1 LPFIPLQMNALGL
14 SRDEAVI
21 VSGVAP
27 LIALIGPLVAAPLAD
42 RLAGKNKIIVIIRL
56 YFAAVILSV
65 PRWFWWSST

>member
-1 LPFIPLQMNALGL
+1 MPFIPLQMNALGL

-42 RLAGKNKIIVIIRL
+42 RLAGKSNCH
-56 YFAAVILSV
+56 F
-65 PRWFWWSST
+65 

>member
-1 LPFIPLQMNALGL
+1 MPFIPLQMNALGL

-42 RLAGKNKIIVIIRL
+42 RLAGKYKIID
-56 YFAAVILSV
+56 YSAAVVLCTY
-65 PRWFWWSST
+65 RWFWWSST

>member
-1 LPFIPLQMNALGL
+1 MIIIINFTAIGALLPFIPLQMNALGL

-42 RLAGKNKIIVIIRL
+42 RLAGNI
-56 YFAAVILSV
+56 YCHF
-65 PRWFWWSST
+65 